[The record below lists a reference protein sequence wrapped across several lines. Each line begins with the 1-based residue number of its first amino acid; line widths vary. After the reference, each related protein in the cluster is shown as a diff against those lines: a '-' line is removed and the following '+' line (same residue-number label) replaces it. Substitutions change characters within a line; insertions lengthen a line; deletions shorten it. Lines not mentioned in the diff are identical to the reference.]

1 MLLRLKAEFRR
12 RADLAQLDIGRLIR
26 PDRDVLSRN
35 VRDCG
40 EIVEEGLVRLALLR
54 LTFLYRDL
62 EARDLL
68 LQSLGPRL
76 ILGRLGLTDFLRGR
90 VPLRLRVLSFLNRG
104 TALFVQA
111 QDLSQR

>member
-26 PDRDVLSRN
+26 PDRHVLSRY
-35 VRDCG
+35 VRDGG

-54 LTFLYRDL
+54 LTFLDRDL
-62 EARDLL
+62 EARDLF

-76 ILGRLGLTDFLRGR
+76 ILGGLGLTDLLRGR
-90 VPLRLRVLSFLNRG
+90 VSPHLRVLGFLNRG
-104 TALFVQA
+104 TA
-111 QDLSQR
+111 